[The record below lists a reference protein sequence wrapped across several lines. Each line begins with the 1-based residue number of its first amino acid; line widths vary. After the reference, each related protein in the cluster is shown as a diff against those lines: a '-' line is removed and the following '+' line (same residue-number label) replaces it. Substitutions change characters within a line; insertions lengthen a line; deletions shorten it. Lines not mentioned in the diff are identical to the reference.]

1 MSDSIKERKR
11 AAICSCICIQN
22 MEKRGAQ
29 ANIYIASCL
38 PSLACIRNPSNGKW

>member
-11 AAICSCICIQN
+11 AAICFCVCIQN

-29 ANIYIASCL
+29 ANIYIAPCL
-38 PSLACIRNPSNGKW
+38 PSLACIRNGKW